1 MARIYVTANV
11 KVNLIPRCI
20 INMPKVSQRVLIQV
34 MDYAVE
40 VEKNYAPVRTG
51 ALRDSIRR
59 YVIGTNG
66 GIVRAGGGTGRNGE
80 PIDYAEYQEYG
91 TIYNAPHPFVRPTAD
106 QALNALNAVG
116 NIEAE
121 LLS

>member
-1 MARIYVTANV
+1 MARVYVTANIR
-11 KVNLIPRCI
+11 VNLIPRCI
-20 INMPKVSQRVLIQV
+20 INMPKVSQRVLIQI

-40 VEKNYAPVRTG
+40 KEKGFAPVRTG

-66 GIVRAGGGTGRNGE
+66 GVVRAGGGSDRNGN
-80 PIDYAEYQEYG
+80 PIDYAPYQEYG
-91 TIYNAPHPFVRPTAD
+91 TVYNAPHPFVRPTAAI
-106 QALNALNAVG
+106 ALDAVNQIG